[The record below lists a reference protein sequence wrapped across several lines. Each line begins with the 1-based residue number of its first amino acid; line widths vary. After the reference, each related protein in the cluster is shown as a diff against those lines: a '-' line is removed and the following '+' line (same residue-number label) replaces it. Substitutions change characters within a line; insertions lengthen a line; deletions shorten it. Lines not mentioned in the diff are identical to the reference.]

1 MNTPI
6 YDFLEQYKNSGTVR
20 AHMPGHKG
28 VGLPCGFDGAYPYD
42 ITEIKGADVLFEA
55 EGIIAESEKNAAE
68 LFGTAATF
76 YSAGGSTLCI
86 QAMLAA
92 ACDNAAA
99 CGEGRAFICARNAHR
114 AVMNSAVLLDLE
126 PCWFYPE
133 YEDGSVVSG
142 KITADAV
149 EKAIEKYA
157 EKNPACVYITSP
169 DYLGRLAPV
178 KEIAEVCHKHG
189 LPLLVDNAHG
199 AYLAFLEENLHPIA
213 LGADMCC
220 DSAHKTLPVLTGGAY
235 LHVGNEKYTTEI
247 KRCMSLFGSTSPSY
261 LIMASL
267 DLCNRYLAENFRND
281 LAETVE
287 RIDRFKE
294 KFAHLCAEN
303 IEPMKITFYPILSG
317 LTGYQLAEQL
327 RAGGIECEYADETHA
342 VLMLSASSTE
352 EDFTRLDEA
361 CERLMCPRILIRPPQ
376 FEIAE
381 PKRAMLPREA
391 FFAEKETIETE
402 NSCGRIAAEGITV
415 CPPCVPVVAAGEI
428 IDENVM
434 KILKMYS
441 ILNVNVVK

>member
-1 MNTPI
+1 MTTPI

-28 VGLPCGFDGAYPYD
+28 HGLPCGFEAAYPYD

-55 EGIIAESEKNAAE
+55 DGIIAESERNSSQ

-86 QAMLAA
+86 QTMLAA

-142 KITADAV
+142 NITPKAV
-149 EKAIEKYA
+149 EEAIEKYA
-157 EKNPACVYITSP
+157 DKNPACVYITSP

-189 LPLLVDNAHG
+189 LPLVVDNAHG

-235 LHVGNEKYTTEI
+235 LHVANDKFVPEI
-247 KRCMSLFGSTSPSY
+247 KRYMSLFGSTSPSY

-267 DLCNRYLAENFRND
+267 DLCNKYLAEKFRAD
-281 LAETVE
+281 LAETVA

-303 IEPMKITFYPILSG
+303 TEPMKITFYPILSG
-317 LTGYQLAEQL
+317 LTGFHLAEQL
-327 RAGGIECEYADETHA
+327 RANGIECEYADETHA
-342 VLMLSASSTE
+342 VLMLSPSNTE
-352 EDFTRLDEA
+352 EDFARLDEA
-361 CERLMCPRILIRPPQ
+361 CEKLMCPRILIRPPQ
-376 FEIAE
+376 FEITE

-391 FFAEKETIETE
+391 FFAEKELIDTD
-402 NSCGRIAAEGITV
+402 NSCGRIAAEGVTV

-441 ILNVNVVK
+441 ISEVNVVK

>member
-6 YDFLEQYKNSGTVR
+6 YDFLEQYKNSSNVR

-28 VGLPCGFDGAYPYD
+28 RGISCGFESAFPYD

-55 EGIIAESEKNAAE
+55 EGIIAESEKNASQ

-92 ACDNAAA
+92 T

-114 AVMNSAVLLDLE
+114 AVMNSAVLLNLE

-142 KITADAV
+142 NITAKGV
-149 EKAIEKYA
+149 EEAIERYA
-157 EKNPACVYITSP
+157 DKNPACVYITSP

-189 LPLLVDNAHG
+189 LPLVVDNAHG
-199 AYLAFLEENLHPIA
+199 AYLAFLEENQHPIA

-235 LHVGNEKYTTEI
+235 LHVANENYASEI
-247 KRCMSLFGSTSPSY
+247 KRYMSLFGSTSPSY

-267 DLCNRYLAENFRND
+267 DLCNRYLAEDFRAD

-287 RIDRFKE
+287 RIGQFKE
-294 KFAHLCAEN
+294 KFVHLCAEN
-303 IEPMKITFYPILSG
+303 TEPMKITFYPILSG

-327 RAGGIECEYADETHA
+327 RANGIEPEYADETHT
-342 VLMLSASSTE
+342 VLMFSASSTE
-352 EDFTRLDEA
+352 EDFARLDEA

-376 FEIAE
+376 FEITE

-391 FFAEKETIETE
+391 FFAEKETVETK

-415 CPPCVPVVAAGEI
+415 CPPCVPIVAAGEI

>member
-1 MNTPI
+1 MTTPI
-6 YDFLEQYKNSGTVR
+6 YDFLENYRNSGTVR

-28 VGLPCGFDGAYPYD
+28 VGLSCGFEDAFAYD

-55 EGIIAESEKNAAE
+55 DGIIAEGEKNASQ

-76 YSAGGSTLCI
+76 FSAGGSTLCI

-92 ACDNAAA
+92 AC
-99 CGEGRAFICARNAHR
+99 GKERAFICARNAHR
-114 AVMNSAVLLDLE
+114 AVMNTSVLLGLE
-126 PCWFYPE
+126 PCWVYPE

-142 KITADAV
+142 NITARAV
-149 EKAIEKYA
+149 ENAILKY
-157 EKNPACVYITSP
+157 ESRKPACVFITSP

-235 LHVGNEKYTTEI
+235 LHVGNSSFIPEI
-247 KRCMSLFGSTSPSY
+247 KRSMALFGSTSPSY

-267 DLCNRYLAENFRND
+267 DLCNKYLAESFRDELD
-281 LAETVE
+281 LTVK
-287 RIDRFKE
+287 RVKDFRQRFE
-294 KFAHLCAEN
+294 FLCVQKDT
-303 IEPMKITFYPILSG
+303 EPLKITMYATPCG
-317 LTGYQLAEQL
+317 LTGYALAEQL
-327 RAGGIECEYADETHA
+327 RDGGIEPEYADETHV
-342 VLMLSASSTE
+342 VLMVSASSTS
-352 EDFTRLDEA
+352 EDFNRINEV
-361 CERLMCPRILIRPPQ
+361 CEKLMCPRILIRPPQ
-376 FEIAE
+376 FEMTE
-381 PKRAMLPREA
+381 PERVMLPREA
-391 FFAEKETIETE
+391 FFAEKEAVPTDFAL
-402 NSCGRIAAEGITV
+402 GRIAAESVTV
-415 CPPCVPVVAAGEI
+415 CPPCVPIVAPGEI

-441 ILNVNVVK
+441 IFQVNVIK

>member
-1 MNTPI
+1 MTTPI

-28 VGLPCGFDGAYPYD
+28 MGLLCGFESAFPYD

-55 EGIIAESEKNAAE
+55 DGIIAESEKNASK

-92 ACDNAAA
+92 AC
-99 CGEGRAFICARNAHR
+99 GEGRAFICARNAHR
-114 AVMNSAVLLDLE
+114 SVMNSAALLNLE
-126 PCWFYPE
+126 PCWFYPS

-142 KITADAV
+142 NITAEAV
-149 EKAIEKYA
+149 EAAIVRYA

-189 LPLLVDNAHG
+189 LPLVVDNAHG

-235 LHVGNEKYTTEI
+235 LHVGNEKYVPEI

-267 DLCNRYLAENFRND
+267 DLCNRYLSEQFKGD
-281 LAETVE
+281 LAETVG
-287 RIDRFKE
+287 RISGFKE
-294 KFAHLCAEN
+294 KFVHLCAEN
-303 IEPMKITFYPILSG
+303 IEPMKITLYPILSG
-317 LTGYQLAEQL
+317 LTGYHLAEQL
-327 RAGGIECEYADETHA
+327 RANGIECEYADETHA
-342 VLMLSASSTE
+342 VLMMSASSTA
-352 EDFTRLDEA
+352 EDFARLDEA

-376 FEIAE
+376 FEITE

-391 FFAEKETIETE
+391 FFAERERVETE
-402 NSCGRIAAEGITV
+402 KSCGRIAAEGITV
-415 CPPCVPVVAAGEI
+415 CPPCVPIVAAGEI

-441 ILNVNVVK
+441 ISEVNVVK

>member
-28 VGLPCGFDGAYPYD
+28 KGLPCGFENAFPYD
-42 ITEIKGADVLFEA
+42 ITEVKGADVLFEA
-55 EGIIAESEKNAAE
+55 EGIIAESEKNASE

-92 ACDNAAA
+92 V
-99 CGEGRAFICARNAHR
+99 CGNERAFICARNAHR
-114 AVMNSAVLLDLE
+114 AVMNSAVLLNLE
-126 PCWFYPE
+126 PCWLNLEFEPE
-133 YEDGSVVSG
+133 YEDVSVVSG
-142 KITADAV
+142 SIKAKAV
-149 EKAIEKYA
+149 KEAIEKYA
-157 EKNPACVYITSP
+157 DKNPACVYITSP

-178 KEIAEVCHKHG
+178 KKIAEVCHKHG
-189 LPLLVDNAHG
+189 LPLIVDNAHG

-213 LGADMCC
+213 QGADMCC

-235 LHVGNEKYTTEI
+235 LHVGNEKYTAEI
-247 KRCMSLFGSTSPSY
+247 KRCMSLSGSTSPSY
-261 LIMASL
+261 LIMANL
-267 DLCNRYLAENFRND
+267 DLCNKYLAENFRAN
-281 LAETVE
+281 LAETVA
-287 RIDRFKE
+287 RIDSFKE
-294 KFAHLCAEN
+294 KFVHLCAQN

-327 RAGGIECEYADETHA
+327 RANGIEPEYADETHT

-352 EDFTRLDEA
+352 EDFAQLDEA
-361 CERLMCPRILIRPPQ
+361 CERLMCPRILIRPPR
-376 FEIAE
+376 FEITE
-381 PKRAMLPREA
+381 PKRAMLPRDA
-391 FFAEKETIETE
+391 FFAEKETVETE

-441 ILNVNVVK
+441 ISEVNVVK